1 MVLGPTVSPSVLHPD
16 RQLPIHTYLPPTTRI
31 LGCALW
37 ESTPIICMVHCTSI
51 NKLLYYAVQVLHATP
66 SQDGFYDITDALEEQ
81 GMEQIIKVKSQA
93 L

>member
-1 MVLGPTVSPSVLHPD
+1 MGPYLFQA
-16 RQLPIHTYLPPTTRI
+16 QLTTCYSYGT
-31 LGCALW
+31 L
-37 ESTPIICMVHCTSI
+37 I
-51 NKLLYYAVQVLHATP
+51 NKLLLYALQVLYATP

>member
-1 MVLGPTVSPSVLHPD
+1 MLFG
-16 RQLPIHTYLPPTTRI
+16 RQVISLPL
-31 LGCALW
+31 
-37 ESTPIICMVHCTSI
+37 IICTVHCTSI